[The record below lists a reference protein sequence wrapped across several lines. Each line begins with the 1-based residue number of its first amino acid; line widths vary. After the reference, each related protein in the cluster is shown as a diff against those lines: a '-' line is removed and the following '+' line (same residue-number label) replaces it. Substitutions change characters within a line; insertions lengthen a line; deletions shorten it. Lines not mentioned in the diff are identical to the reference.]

1 MDYRKY
7 QNKHRKMMNKLGQII
22 VKDKSD
28 FVSMLDTANTP
39 YQSTEDA
46 ELIKAFVI
54 DIPENDQLKVLTS
67 YMLEDKVSSTPS
79 VDNQAVYENYETIYN
94 YWDFDVPDD
103 YMKSNAVGA
112 IAGAVSAGANLTNTA
127 LQGRQQRKYGATMAA
142 QKQADA
148 KAELLKGLIA
158 QKQAEADKTK
168 SIEENKSKTKRNLII
183 AGAVVGGLAIIG
195 VAIYFI
201 RKK

>member
-1 MDYRKY
+1 MYYRKY

-28 FVSMLDTANTP
+28 FVSMLDAANTP

-67 YMLEDKVSSTPS
+67 YMIEDKVSATPS
-79 VDNQAVYENYETIYN
+79 VDNEAVYENYETIYN
-94 YWDFDVPDD
+94 YWDFDVPED

-142 QKQADA
+142 QKQSEA
-148 KAELLKGLIA
+148 KTELLKGLIA

-168 SIEENKSKTKRNLII
+168 SIEESKSKTKRNLII

>member
-148 KAELLKGLIA
+148 KTELLKGLIA

>member
-1 MDYRKY
+1 
-7 QNKHRKMMNKLGQII
+7 MNKLGQII

-28 FVSMLDTANTP
+28 FVSMLDAANTP

-67 YMLEDKVSSTPS
+67 YMLEDKISATPS
-79 VDNQAVYENYETIYN
+79 VDNEAVYENYETIYN
-94 YWDFDVPDD
+94 YWDFDVPED

-142 QKQADA
+142 QKQAEA
-148 KAELLKGLIA
+148 KTELLKGLIA

-168 SIEENKSKTKRNLII
+168 SMEELKSKTQRNLII

>member
-1 MDYRKY
+1 
-7 QNKHRKMMNKLGQII
+7 MNRLGQII

-28 FVSMLDTANTP
+28 FVSMLDAANTP

-67 YMLEDKVSSTPS
+67 YMLEDKVKATPS
-79 VDNQAVYENYETIYN
+79 IDNEAIYDNYETIYN
-94 YWDFDVPDD
+94 YWDFDVPESEIR
-103 YMKSNAVGA
+103 SNAVGA
-112 IAGAVSAGANLTNTA
+112 IATAVGAGANLTNTA

-142 QKQADA
+142 QKQAES
-148 KAELLKGLIA
+148 KTELLKGLIA

-168 SIEENKSKTKRNLII
+168 AIEESKSKTKRNLII
-183 AGAVVGGLAIIG
+183 AGAVVGGLAIISA
-195 VAIYFI
+195 AIYFI
-201 RKK
+201 RRK

>member
-1 MDYRKY
+1 MDYKRY
-7 QNKHRKMMNKLGQII
+7 QNKHRQMMNKLGQII
-22 VKDKSD
+22 VTDKSD
-28 FVSMLDTANTP
+28 FVSMLDASNTP
-39 YQSTEDA
+39 YASQDDSD
-46 ELIKAFVI
+46 LIKAFII

-67 YMLEDKVSSTPS
+67 YMLEDKLSATPS
-79 VDNQAVYENYETIYN
+79 VDNEAVYENYETIYN
-94 YWDFDVPDD
+94 YWDFDLPED

-142 QKQADA
+142 QKQAES
-148 KAELLKGLIA
+148 KTELLKGLIA

-183 AGAVVGGLAIIG
+183 AGSIVAGLTIVG

-201 RKK
+201 RRK

>member
-1 MDYRKY
+1 
-7 QNKHRKMMNKLGQII
+7 MNKLGQII

-148 KAELLKGLIA
+148 KTELLKGLIA

>member
-7 QNKHRKMMNKLGQII
+7 QNKHRKMMNRLGQII

-28 FVSMLDTANTP
+28 FVSMLDAANTP
-39 YQSTEDA
+39 YQSQDDA

-54 DIPENDQLKVLTS
+54 DIADNDQLKVMTS
-67 YMLEDKVSSTPS
+67 YMLEDKIAATPS
-79 VDNQAVYENYETIYN
+79 VDNEAVYDNYETIYN
-94 YWDFDVPDD
+94 YWDFDVPVSEI
-103 YMKSNAVGA
+103 KSNAAGA
-112 IAGAVSAGANLTNTA
+112 IATAVGAGANLTNTA

-142 QKQADA
+142 QKQAEA
-148 KAELLKGLIA
+148 KTELLKGLIA

-168 SIEENKSKTKRNLII
+168 SLEQKMTKAQRNIIIGSAITGGLVII
-183 AGAVVGGLAIIG
+183 A

-201 RKK
+201 RRK